1 MAKWLINIFIRRSRD
16 AVVPPLGIDVGKNVI
31 CVVMSVRVS
40 VMCCGS
46 VQHIVAV
53 ELTSC

>member
-1 MAKWLINIFIRRSRD
+1 MRSWI
-16 AVVPPLGIDVGKNVI
+16 GIEVIKNVS

-40 VMCCGS
+40 AVMCCGS